1 MIIETLKIL
10 IIEDDHDVREVL
22 KGMLYTCGIKHISEA
37 ANGNDAL
44 KFIEDNNVEIDIIFC
59 DWNLPAVSGLEIL
72 KKVKSASYDFPFIMM
87 TARKDIDSVNEAK
100 ALNVTAYIS
109 KPFSVEQI
117 RSKLQFV
124 VEQISSE
131 TGNTKAQAPNVAN
144 AMAHPLNELERLA
157 VLKEKGHLSEEEFE
171 IEKKRLLAN

>member
-1 MIIETLKIL
+1 
-10 IIEDDHDVREVL
+10 
-22 KGMLYTCGIKHISEA
+22 
-37 ANGNDAL
+37 
-44 KFIEDNNVEIDIIFC
+44 
-59 DWNLPAVSGLEIL
+59 
-72 KKVKSASYDFPFIMM
+72 M